1 MPKPRTI
8 RLPRPALLTED
19 RLASIHQAALRILQ
33 NTGLRLRS
41 PEAADALGRAA
52 SPLARPGRPAPISGT
67 GSQPV
72 SGLRLEADRVLFD
85 PKLVDD
91 FVAETRAQHSG
102 RGTVAEPD
110 PHITLGV
117 CQYATH
123 LHDLQTDEIVP
134 ATADRLTEAAKFLDT
149 LAPFGVIGKTPGT
162 PMDAPAD
169 LQPLLKY
176 KIQALHCRLGKGP
189 VELASPRATPFI
201 MDMAEALGHPV
212 TSADVY
218 VVSPLTLGGDS
229 LNCALAGKSRLK
241 SLWVSNMSSLGA
253 TAPIRLGDALAL
265 GVAEVVGAAIVARE
279 AVGLP
284 VEWSIRVCPF
294 DPRAMALTLGGPE
307 ELLLQW
313 ANEEVNAWYHGRP
326 VGPPGGSLHSQAKL
340 PDQQAAAERMA
351 IMATHALFGTRLF
364 VGIGRLSL
372 DEVFSAEQAIIDLE
386 IRDHV
391 QRLISGL
398 EVDCD
403 PEACAA
409 EVAAGVADGFL
420 ALDSTVT
427 TYQHTY
433 WRPRLFWRG
442 MLAEWQRTGAPD
454 LRRRAQEMVRH
465 QLKQWDYH
473 LEPDL
478 RREVER
484 IYAHAEKQL
493 SA

>member
-8 RLPRPALLTED
+8 RLPRPTLLTED
-19 RLASIHQAALRILQ
+19 RLASIHQAALRILRDI
-33 NTGLRLRS
+33 GLRLR
-41 PEAADALGRAA
+41 
-52 SPLARPGRPAPISGT
+52 APQVLESIGGT
-67 GSQPV
+67 GSQPAA
-72 SGLRLEADRVLFD
+72 GLRLSTDRVLFD

-91 FVAETRAQHSG
+91 FVAETRARRPG
-102 RGTVAEPD
+102 ADTVPEPD
-110 PHITLGV
+110 PDITLGV

-123 LHDLQTDEIVP
+123 VHDIESDELVP

-149 LAPFGVIGKTPGT
+149 LAPFGVIGKTPGA
-162 PMDAPAD
+162 PVDAPAD

-176 KIQALHCRLGKGP
+176 KIQALHCRHGKGP
-189 VELASPRATPFI
+189 VELTSARATPFI

-229 LNCALAGKSRLK
+229 LQCALAGKGRLK
-241 SLWVSNMSSLGA
+241 GLWVSNMSSLGA

-265 GVAEVVGAAIVARE
+265 GVAEVVGAAILARE
-279 AVGLP
+279 ALGLP
-284 VEWSIRVCPF
+284 VAWSIRVCPF

-326 VGPPGGSLHSQAKL
+326 VAPPGGSLHSQAKL
-340 PDQQAAAERMA
+340 PDQQAASERMA
-351 IMATHALFGTRLF
+351 MMAAHALFGTRVF

-403 PEACAA
+403 PEACSA
-409 EVAAGVADGFL
+409 EVAAGIADGFL

-427 TYQHTY
+427 TYPHTY

-442 MLAEWQRTGAPD
+442 MLAEWRRTGSPD
-454 LRRRAQEMVRH
+454 LHARAKEMVRH
-465 QLKQWDYH
+465 QLRQWDYQ
-473 LEPDL
+473 LESDL

-484 IYAHAEKQL
+484 IYARAEKEL
-493 SA
+493 SGN